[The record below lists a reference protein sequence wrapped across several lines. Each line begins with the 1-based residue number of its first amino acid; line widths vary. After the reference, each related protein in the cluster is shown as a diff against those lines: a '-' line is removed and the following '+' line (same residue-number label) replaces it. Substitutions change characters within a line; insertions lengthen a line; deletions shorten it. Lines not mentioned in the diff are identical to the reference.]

1 MQNPTGPSYP
11 LASLYVG
18 DLHPD
23 VTEAMLFEKF
33 STAGQVLSI
42 RVCRDMMTRRSLGYA
57 YVNFQLPADA
67 ERAMDSMNYDSMKG
81 RPVRI
86 MWSQRDPSLR
96 RSGFGN
102 IFIKNL
108 DKSIDNKSMYD
119 TFSGFGA
126 ILSCKVA
133 QDETGGS
140 RGYAFVHF
148 ELESSAQSAI
158 DKVNGMLLNGKKVF
172 VGRFIPRTER
182 DRNYGDAPRKFTN
195 VFVKNFGDDMDDDK
209 LKTMFEK
216 YGAISSHRVM
226 VDENGKSR
234 GFGFVSFETPEAAE
248 EAVNELNGTPLPG
261 ADGQQARPLFVGRA
275 QKRAERQQ
283 ELRRQFDLKRQERQ
297 NRYMGVNLYV
307 KNLDETIDDETLKKE
322 FAHIGQINSA
332 KIMREGGRSKGFG
345 FVCFNTP
352 EEASKAVQELN
363 GKVLGNKPL
372 YVAMAQRKEER
383 RTVMAQQMMSRF
395 VPQPFNQRAGPMG
408 PGGQM
413 FPQGPGMQG
422 QMAPPFLYPANMA
435 QAQRAFFPA
444 GGQMGQM
451 GGPMGMMRPA
461 RWNNQGQYAPR
472 GQGQPGPYGQM
483 PQQGGPGGL
492 PQGQGGF
499 RGQGPR
505 GMRPQGGPLGPRGMQ
520 PGGGVGAQG
529 MGQIPQQQGGP
540 NAMQQQQGPPRPQ
553 QNGLSGPAAGGL
565 RSGAPSFIR
574 QAGQPMPRGA
584 APAAHP
590 PQNISGI
597 DPAQLAKASSNE
609 QKQILGEK
617 LFPLISTSYP
627 ELAGKVTGMLLEID
641 NSELLLMLEQPEQL
655 KSKVDE
661 AVLVLKSHL
670 NQAPGAGS
678 ATAVTAAAAG
688 KTGAGDNAI
697 KQDAGQK

>member
-1 MQNPTGPSYP
+1 MQNPNPSGASYP

-57 YVNFQLPADA
+57 YVNFQVPADA

-119 TFSGFGA
+119 TFSGFGN

-172 VGRFIPRTER
+172 VGRFIPRAER
-182 DRNYGDAPRKFTN
+182 DQSMLGHPRKFTN
-195 VFVKNFGDDMDDDK
+195 VFVKNFGEEMDDDK
-209 LKTMFEK
+209 LLVMFEK
-216 YGAISSHRVM
+216 YGKVSSHRVM
-226 VDENGKSR
+226 VDEANKSR
-234 GFGFVSFETPEAAE
+234 GFGFVSYETPEAAE
-248 EAVNELNGTPLPG
+248 EAVNELNGTDIG
-261 ADGQQARPLFVGRA
+261 GRPLFVGRA

-283 ELRRQFDLKRQERQ
+283 DLRRQFDIKRQERQ
-297 NRYMGVNLYV
+297 NRYVGVNLYV

-345 FVCFNTP
+345 FVCFNSP
-352 EEASKAVQELN
+352 EEASKAVQEMN

-383 RTVMAQQMMSRF
+383 RSVMAQQMMTRF
-395 VPQPFNQRAGPMG
+395 VPQPFNNRAPMPGNMFPPGAMQGGMG
-408 PGGQM
+408 PS
-413 FPQGPGMQG
+413 
-422 QMAPPFLYPANMA
+422 PFLYPANMA
-435 QAQRAFFPA
+435 QAQRGFFPA
-444 GGQMGQM
+444 AGMGQM
-451 GGPMGMMRPA
+451 GGQMGMMQRPPP
-461 RWNNQGQYAPR
+461 RWNNSQQYPRQQQPVGPYQQQMQGMSGNFRPQGPR
-472 GQGQPGPYGQM
+472 SMRPVGPGMAGPRQMQQPGVQGMPQM
-483 PQQGGPGGL
+483 PQQRMP
-492 PQGQGGF
+492 
-499 RGQGPR
+499 
-505 GMRPQGGPLGPRGMQ
+505 
-520 PGGGVGAQG
+520 GVGV
-529 MGQIPQQQGGP
+529 MQQG
-540 NAMQQQQGPPRPQ
+540 GPPRPQ
-553 QNGLSGPAAGGL
+553 NGLPGQAPGTGLRTGAPAFIRPGQVGQSMTQRGPAPNA
-565 RSGAPSFIR
+565 
-574 QAGQPMPRGA
+574 Q
-584 APAAHP
+584 HP
-590 PQNISGI
+590 QSVNISGI
-597 DPAQLAKASSNE
+597 DPSALAKANSSD
-609 QKQILGEK
+609 QKQMLGEK
-617 LFPLISTSYP
+617 LFPLVAQVYP
-627 ELAGKVTGMLLEID
+627 DLAGKVTGMLLEID
-641 NSELLLMLEQPEQL
+641 NAELLLMLEQPEQL

-661 AVLVLKSHL
+661 AVIVLKSHL
-670 NQAPGAGS
+670 SAAPGA
-678 ATAVTAAAAG
+678 AVVG
-688 KTGAGDNAI
+688 KTGAGDTAI
-697 KQDAGQK
+697 KQEGQK